1 MFENVRLTA
10 IGLATVL
17 DAVLLIAIVERSNR
31 HRVAA
36 WMWLMIGSTLLF
48 HAGSFVHHLVAE
60 ATGTWANDIDW
71 ASMVCMSLGLLTL
84 PAAMVHGSVRL
95 CATGLDQ
102 SPDRDWRYGL
112 LYLPILMLIPVANG
126 LQTTTSRDY
135 LDLVAWVRK
144 PYTAYFLLASCCSA
158 AGFLMLRNRDEFRHR
173 RDLLLTLAVT
183 FLISAV
189 VVTLGV
195 WIGLEHFPRLAPV
208 TTLVMSMMP
217 AVTVVLVLYY
227 IQRFGLFQLLLERS
241 LVYGAILV
249 MFLLF
254 HAMVFSGL
262 RDDLSDRFRVDFAIV
277 EGVAVIALVLLYAPF
292 RQRVS
297 EALRYLAG
305 ARIDQT
311 RVATRELS
319 ARMTQLVGQPVE
331 HILARVVAD
340 IRRAFDVEHVC
351 IAIHE
356 PEAHAFPELS
366 EKHQQS
372 SQWLTN
378 RIRGLGEPVTFNNL
392 SDGATLKKLDELDAS
407 MAILLDHNEIHGV
420 MAVGNKPGNQPLS
433 DEERNALVLLADQL
447 AATLQLDRMQAQ
459 RLAAERRAVQQE
471 KLSTLGLL
479 AGSIA
484 HEIRNPLSSMKALTS
499 VMAEDLGPDSE
510 HAEDVGLILSEIDR
524 LTATTTQL
532 LAFARSEP
540 QVDAPVR
547 PAEILQQTLH
557 LMRHVAKRDNIALRS
572 DITAGDKTVTADVN
586 ALREIFFNLLKN
598 SLEAAGSDGTVDVSC
613 STENGHIVTRVS
625 DDGPGIAPEIQDRLF
640 EPFAT
645 TKTDGTGLGL
655 YIVGRHVREL
665 GGEIHC
671 RTTAEA
677 GTEFTLKLPME
688 CR

>member
-31 HRVAA
+31 HRVAT

-60 ATGTWANDIDW
+60 AAGPWAEDIDW
-71 ASMVCMSLGLLTL
+71 ASMVCMSLGLLAL
-84 PAAMVHGSVRL
+84 PAAMVHGSLRL
-95 CATGLDQ
+95 CVTGLDH
-102 SPDRDWRYGL
+102 SPDRDWRFVL
-112 LYLPILMLIPVANG
+112 LYLPVMMLVPVASG
-126 LQTTTSRDY
+126 LLTSVSREY
-135 LDLVAWVRK
+135 LELVAWIRK
-144 PYTAYFLLASCCSA
+144 SYTAYFLLASLCSA
-158 AGFLMLRNRDEFRHR
+158 IGFLVLRDRKEFGHR
-173 RDLLLTLAVT
+173 RGLLLTLAVT

-195 WIGLEHFPRLAPV
+195 WIGLDHFPRLAPAM
-208 TTLVMSMMP
+208 TLVMTMMP
-217 AVTVVLVLYY
+217 AVTVVLVLYH

-254 HAMVFSGL
+254 HAVVFSGL

-297 EALRYLAG
+297 EGLRYLAG

-311 RVATRELS
+311 RMETRELS
-319 ARMTQLVGQPVE
+319 ARMTLLVGQPTE
-331 HILARVVAD
+331 HILARVVED

-356 PEAHAFPELS
+356 PEGRAFPELS
-366 EKHQQS
+366 EQQQRS
-372 SQWLTN
+372 SKWLTHRN
-378 RIRGLGEPVTFNNL
+378 RGLREPGTFNNL
-392 SDGATLKKLDELDAS
+392 SDGATLEKLDELDAS
-407 MAILLDHNEIHGV
+407 MAILLDHNEILGV

-433 DEERNALVLLADQL
+433 NEERNALVLLADQL

-484 HEIRNPLSSMKALTS
+484 HEIRNPLSSMKALTA

-510 HAEDVGLILSEIDR
+510 HAEDVAQILSEIDR
-524 LTATTTQL
+524 LSATTTQL

-540 QVDAPVR
+540 QLDTQVR
-547 PAEILQQTLH
+547 PAEILQQTMH
-557 LMRHVAKRDNIALRS
+557 LMRHVAKRDNISLRS
-572 DITAGDKTVTADVN
+572 EITASEETVTADVN
-586 ALREIFFNLLKN
+586 ALREVFFNLLKN
-598 SLEAAGSDGTVDVSC
+598 SLEAAGSDGSVDVSC

-640 EPFAT
+640 GPFAT
-645 TKTDGTGLGL
+645 TKADGTGLGL

-665 GGEIHC
+665 GGEICC

-677 GTEFTLKLPME
+677 GTEFTL
-688 CR
+688 